1 VLFSLA
7 HVAFAALALVQ
18 QIDTTVP
25 VQQGQRLVVDSH
37 GGDIDVTT
45 WSRNAVRVEAESGP
59 RGGVQVV
66 TAAGTV
72 RVRTEGRRGPPP
84 SVKLKRLPFRA
95 SSRVTGT
102 TDSKSPLNVLTVKL
116 ALVCSVTATVTSPLW
131 LESS

>member
-1 VLFSLA
+1 MLFSLA

-66 TAAGTV
+66 TSAGTV
-72 RVRTEGRRGPPP
+72 RVRNVAPGGGVTFQPTWIPWRP
-84 SVKLKRLPFRA
+84 S
-95 SSRVTGT
+95 S
-102 TDSKSPLNVLTVKL
+102 
-116 ALVCSVTATVTSPLW
+116 
-131 LESS
+131 